1 METGIN
7 DINQDRRIIRARSHL
22 LMDFPLWGQTVLS
35 LPLVERSAVKGKKIK
50 TMATDGRFIYYN
62 PEYLAELDHAGLM
75 AELAHESAHVWLLH
89 HTRRGGRDLQ
99 TWNEAADYAINPLL
113 WEAGFN
119 LPAGWLL
126 DPDMSSS
133 AEGNYKILMDRK
145 KKEQE
150 QDQEQD
156 QAADQDQEQGAGQ
169 DQGGQDAS
177 NSGQD
182 LDGETDQG
190 ADAGGAGGAGG
201 DIDQDPDIDFGPGGV
216 MDYPGPDP
224 SVEENRVKVQIV
236 QSLQAAKTAG
246 KVPGDMARALEGT
259 LSPVISWVD
268 AVGDWV
274 TGRFPDDYSY
284 SRPSNRSTGGYIL
297 PGLCADTMGKL
308 VIAIDTSGSVFYHL
322 ETLELFQGA
331 IRSLQD
337 QYRFE
342 SVVVCC
348 DAEVQGIPVEFSRGQ
363 EIELVPVGGGGT
375 AFGPAFDWVADNLAG
390 QDIAGLIYFTD
401 LICWDYPAMDPGFP
415 VLWAVYGGDPGDYY
429 QKRVPFGE
437 ILLIG
442 D

>member
-7 DINQDRRIIRARSHL
+7 DINQDRRIVRARSHL
-22 LMDFPLWGQTVLS
+22 LMDYPLWGQTVLS
-35 LPLVERSAVKGKKIK
+35 LPLVERSTVKGKKIK
-50 TMATDGRFIYYN
+50 TMATDGINIYYN
-62 PEYLAELDHAGLM
+62 AGYLETLDHAGLM
-75 AELAHESAHVWLLH
+75 AGLAHESAHVWLLH

-145 KKEQE
+145 KEQE
-150 QDQEQD
+150 QADREQD
-156 QAADQDQEQGAGQ
+156 QGAADQEQGDGQ
-169 DQGGQDAS
+169 DQGGQDA
-177 NSGQD
+177 
-182 LDGETDQG
+182 
-190 ADAGGAGGAGG
+190 AAGGQGT
-201 DIDQDPDIDFGPGGV
+201 DSESDQNIDFGPGGV
-216 MDYPGPDP
+216 MDYPGSDP

-236 QSLQAAKTAG
+236 QSLQTAKTAG
-246 KVPGDMARALEGT
+246 KVPGDMSRALEGT

-274 TGRFPDDYSY
+274 NGRCPDDYSY

-297 PGLCADTMGKL
+297 PGLCADSMGKL
-308 VIAIDTSGSVFYHL
+308 VIFIDTSGSVFSYL

-331 IRSLQD
+331 IRSLQG
-337 QYRFE
+337 QYQFE

-348 DAEVQGIPVEFSRGQ
+348 DSMVQGVPVEFSRGAD
-363 EIELVPVGGGGT
+363 IELVPVGGGCT
-375 AFGPAFDWVADNLAG
+375 AFSPAFDWVTDNLAG

-401 LICWDYPAMDPGFP
+401 LICCDYPAMAPGFP
-415 VLWAVYGGDPGDYY
+415 VLWAVYGDPGEYY
-429 QKRVPFGE
+429 TDQVPFGE

-442 D
+442 G